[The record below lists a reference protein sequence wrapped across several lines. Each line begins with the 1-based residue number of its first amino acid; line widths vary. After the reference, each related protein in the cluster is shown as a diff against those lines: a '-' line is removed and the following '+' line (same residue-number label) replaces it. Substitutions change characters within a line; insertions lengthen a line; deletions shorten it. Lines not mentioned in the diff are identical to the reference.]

1 MQITILRVSFN
12 SVVVPWLL
20 NLSGVKTSMEFYAGN
35 LIAKKLDLLYKR
47 QDDDYY
53 AHRPANYYWSAVVFH
68 R

>member
-35 LIAKKLDLLYKR
+35 LIAKLDLLYKR